1 MSNIFQIMTFIY
13 KPKELVK
20 CVDNFNIISNNVKNS
35 QYIKL
40 CKLIFFCFSNFQGV
54 TSERDWLSF
63 DNRYLLQELQK
74 MSESKR
80 ATLQTHERLVH
91 ERTMMQ
97 MKLKEFKSELNDR
110 DEVIQDLTSTIES
123 RRGEDD
129 SINQTLLT
137 DFEANERKVGELFQD
152 NFDKSCNIIKLQS
165 QLLAIKESF
174 EKLRRSK
181 EAVSRKNE
189 QLASQVRDL
198 TINYDFQRSK
208 TQRLS
213 WQVDANKTK
222 LENVADTKKELL
234 AVKFELSRLR
244 EEKECVAE
252 KLETSER
259 KNYELESECNM
270 LRRDKSNVEVEKS
283 KVTVF
288 LMFFFISSVLFQ
300 RGNMLKMR
308 KYKNTVR
315 NRDCSRQI
323 ESLHVV
329 VKLLTKL

>member
-1 MSNIFQIMTFIY
+1 M
-13 KPKELVK
+13 
-20 CVDNFNIISNNVKNS
+20 
-35 QYIKL
+35 
-40 CKLIFFCFSNFQGV
+40 
-54 TSERDWLSF
+54 SF
-63 DNRYLLQELQK
+63 DNRYLLQELHK

-80 ATLQTHERLVH
+80 ATLQTHERLAH
-91 ERTMMQ
+91 ERTLMQ
-97 MKLKEFKSELNDR
+97 MKLNEFKSELNNR

-123 RRGEDD
+123 RRGEED

-137 DFEANERKVGELFQD
+137 DVEANERKVSELFQD

-165 QLLAIKESF
+165 QLLAMKESF

-181 EAVSRKNE
+181 DAVARKNE
-189 QLASQVRDL
+189 QLVTQVRDL

-234 AVKFELSRLR
+234 AVKFELSRLK

-252 KLETSER
+252 KLETLER

-283 KVTVF
+283 KVRVQF
-288 LMFFFISSVLFQ
+288 LSESNTFHIKLKAIKMLSCKNLATLANPPFECIGFNSFFGTLNQSA
-300 RGNMLKMR
+300 GN
-308 KYKNTVR
+308 Y
-315 NRDCSRQI
+315 
-323 ESLHVV
+323 
-329 VKLLTKL
+329 

>member
-1 MSNIFQIMTFIY
+1 M
-13 KPKELVK
+13 VK
-20 CVDNFNIISNNVKNS
+20 CVDNFNIISKNVKNS
-35 QYIKL
+35 QYVSL
-40 CKLIFFCFSNFQGV
+40 FYFCFSNFQGV

-137 DFEANERKVGELFQD
+137 EFEANERKVGELFQD

-213 WQVDANKTK
+213 LQVDANKTK

-300 RGNMLKMR
+300 RGNMLQMR
-308 KYKNTVR
+308 KHKNTVR